1 MDRRMP
7 MTLKIIGDQI
17 GLDVVAFEKIVEEYE
32 GKNDFLID
40 VIRKVKTKAFASAK
54 QVAAVLKVHE
64 AEKNFAEKNKDRLE
78 RLIPIKEGKGEVI
91 GEVISIKCVD
101 NRFTGGDTYKMLIE
115 DFKGYRLYGTVPS
128 FLLEADVKK
137 GDFVKFTAK
146 LKEKEAGFGFYSY
159 PKNGILVD
167 AESAKITKE
176 EIEKLKPKKK
186 SPEEMVAVNIAKKK
200 ADTTRELMDFLS
212 A

>member
-40 VIRKVKTKAFASAK
+40 VIRKVKTKASASAK

-78 RLIPIKEGKGEVI
+78 RLVPMKEGKGEVI
-91 GEVISIKCVD
+91 GEVISLKEVD
-101 NRFTGGDTYKMLIE
+101 GRFGFQYKMLVE
-115 DFKGYRLYGTVPS
+115 DFKGYRVYGTVPK
-128 FLLEADVKK
+128 FLVDADVKK

-146 LKEKEAGFGFYSY
+146 LKEKETGFGFYSR
-159 PKNGILVD
+159 PNNGVLVD
-167 AESAKITKE
+167 AETAKITKE

-186 SPEEMVAVNIAKKK
+186 TPEEMVAVNIAKKK
-200 ADTTRELMDFLS
+200 AETTRELMDFLS